1 MKNFKRSIALAIT
14 IIILFTGVVFAQ
26 EAKTDPNY
34 EYLQR
39 VKEYI
44 MARYKG
50 EITDTRILEGALRKI
65 IEKNPELLEQAIEG
79 MFGTLD
85 QHSTFF
91 YQDQYEQF
99 STAVDGQFGG
109 IGITVAKR
117 DGNITV
123 LTTLEST
130 PAQRAGLKSGD
141 KIIYI
146 NDVDV
151 SAYEV
156 EMAVPLMRGE
166 PGTSVRL
173 GIKREG
179 NDKII
184 YFDIVRDLI
193 KINPISFEVKQG
205 NIGYIKISDF
215 NANTEEYMQKA
226 LTVFDSQKIK
236 KVIIDVR
243 NNPGGSLEQV
253 VEVARHFVPN
263 RGAIVHIEY
272 KDNQKQTYY
281 SDLQKTKYEVVVL
294 INEGSASAS
303 EILAGAIQDSKAGK
317 IVGVKSFG
325 KGTVQEVLP
334 LRVGGAIKMTIA
346 RYLTP
351 NGRAI
356 DGDGIHPDIEV
367 KNIKKKVDANTLE
380 KLSYTV
386 KPTLGDKGKD
396 VLAAEQRLKLLGYD
410 VDEPDEILDEKT
422 FKAIKD
428 FQAEQKLFSYGVLDI
443 TTQIALNNAV
453 QDVEIEVD
461 KQLEK
466 AMELLSK

>member
-1 MKNFKRSIALAIT
+1 
-14 IIILFTGVVFAQ
+14 
-26 EAKTDPNY
+26 
-34 EYLQR
+34 
-39 VKEYI
+39 
-44 MARYKG
+44 
-50 EITDTRILEGALRKI
+50 
-65 IEKNPELLEQAIEG
+65 
-79 MFGTLD
+79 
-85 QHSTFF
+85 
-91 YQDQYEQF
+91 
-99 STAVDGQFGG
+99 
-109 IGITVAKR
+109 
-117 DGNITV
+117 
-123 LTTLEST
+123 
-130 PAQRAGLKSGD
+130 
-141 KIIYI
+141 
-146 NDVDV
+146 
-151 SAYEV
+151 
-156 EMAVPLMRGE
+156 
-166 PGTSVRL
+166 
-173 GIKREG
+173 
-179 NDKII
+179 
-184 YFDIVRDLI
+184 
-193 KINPISFEVKQG
+193 
-205 NIGYIKISDF
+205 
-215 NANTEEYMQKA
+215 MQKA

-253 VEVARHFVPN
+253 VEVAKHFVPN